1 MEIILIPVY
10 PIRNRSYRSLEKQDC
25 ELMRPPV
32 LASETQK
39 IEGTKSQS
47 LSVLK
52 IIMTA
57 EEKNSSQMW
66 ISIANLLFWFLVC
79 IVHFEDKLK
88 KVPLNTFIVRVD
100 RIA

>member
-1 MEIILIPVY
+1 MYKTTNKIRGVILFAASFGISTSLMYFKRKLKMEIISIPVY
-10 PIRNRSYRSLEKQDC
+10 PIRNRSYRSLKKQDC

-52 IIMTA
+52 IIMTP
-57 EEKNSSQMW
+57 EE
-66 ISIANLLFWFLVC
+66 
-79 IVHFEDKLK
+79 
-88 KVPLNTFIVRVD
+88 
-100 RIA
+100 